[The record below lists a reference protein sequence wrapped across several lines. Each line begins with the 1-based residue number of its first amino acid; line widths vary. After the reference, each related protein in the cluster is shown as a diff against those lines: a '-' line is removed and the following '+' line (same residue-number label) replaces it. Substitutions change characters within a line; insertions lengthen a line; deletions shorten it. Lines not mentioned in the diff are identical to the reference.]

1 MFYFTDFQSRKCY
14 IINNLHYKF
23 SVPNTKKINISKI
36 AGCVTPFFNI
46 NTSAL
51 TDLDQMVLVKLTY
64 KRVSNFHLMNSI
76 LSFITIQ
83 KQQAES
89 YENIIKL
96 LIDNFEREI
105 NTELKATTIFTTM
118 ESRNNY

>member
-1 MFYFTDFQSRKCY
+1 
-14 IINNLHYKF
+14 
-23 SVPNTKKINISKI
+23 
-36 AGCVTPFFNI
+36 
-46 NTSAL
+46 
-51 TDLDQMVLVKLTY
+51 
-64 KRVSNFHLMNSI
+64 MNSI

-105 NTELKATTIFTTM
+105 NTEMKARQYLQQWSQEITIKTETYGNKNRIVESNLDLKLYFLMRFFQRQTI
-118 ESRNNY
+118 YQW